1 MPPRACVCVCVC
13 ACVCGQQAIILT
25 TRPAVKLNMQASR
38 AATTYTPPPLGTQSA
53 RSSAEGGQARGC
65 SHTHTRV
72 SAASARVISWL
83 PSRRALHPKHVQVQG
98 RARNESTRVPCGGRK
113 KIVIVFFYRGESRRG
128 IKGIIILIII
138 SNYIFVLLLGRTRG
152 GRRSLHD
159 AAS

>member
-1 MPPRACVCVCVC
+1 
-13 ACVCGQQAIILT
+13 
-25 TRPAVKLNMQASR
+25 
-38 AATTYTPPPLGTQSA
+38 
-53 RSSAEGGQARGC
+53 
-65 SHTHTRV
+65 
-72 SAASARVISWL
+72 
-83 PSRRALHPKHVQVQG
+83 
-98 RARNESTRVPCGGRK
+98 VPCGGRK